1 MDLGGLPVTLSD
13 AAGLRDAV
21 EDVEVE
27 GIRRARELSAGA
39 DIRVMV
45 FDAED
50 PPVGGAEVFAMS
62 DSITVLNKKDLVD
75 DSPEVPVGDLGQFDM
90 SLRTGAG
97 LGEFV
102 EALSFAVQA
111 RFDVG
116 AAPVITRARHREAV
130 SECLAAL
137 ERSLAAP
144 YPELM
149 AEDLRLAMRA
159 LGRITGQV
167 DVEDL
172 LDIVF
177 RDFCI
182 GK

>member
-1 MDLGGLPVTLSD
+1 M
-13 AAGLRDAV
+13 
-21 EDVEVE
+21 
-27 GIRRARELSAGA
+27 
-39 DIRVMV
+39 
-45 FDAED
+45 
-50 PPVGGAEVFAMS
+50 
-62 DSITVLNKKDLVD
+62 TVLNKMDCVD
-75 DSPEVPVGDLGQFDM
+75 DAPQVPVGDLGQFEM

-97 LGEFV
+97 LGAFV
-102 EALSFAVQA
+102 EALTSVVQA
-111 RFDVG
+111 RFDGG

-130 SECLAAL
+130 AECLAAL
-137 ERSLAAP
+137 DRSLAAP
-144 YPELM
+144 LPELM
-149 AEDLRLAMRA
+149 AEDLRLAMRT

>member
-1 MDLGGLPVTLSD
+1 
-13 AAGLRDAV
+13 
-21 EDVEVE
+21 
-27 GIRRARELSAGA
+27 
-39 DIRVMV
+39 MV

-50 PPVGGAEVFAMS
+50 PPVGGGEAFATS
-62 DSITVLNKKDLVD
+62 DSITVLNKLDRVED
-75 DSPEVPVGDLGQFDM
+75 CPQVPVGDLGQFGM
-90 SLRTGAG
+90 SLQTGYG
-97 LGEFV
+97 LGIFV
-102 EALSFAVQA
+102 EALTSIVQE

-116 AAPVITRARHREAV
+116 AAPVITRTRHREAV
-130 SECLAAL
+130 AQCLAAL

-144 YPELM
+144 VPELM